1 MRARFLL
8 PVVALATLSCQQEPT
23 IPKVKL
29 DPVSITLSVST
40 QAMRAGDADTIRVV
54 VTNNYD
60 GNVRLFFPT
69 LCQVFITVRS
79 QAGVIVTP
87 RDGRPGCL
95 PTGSQLTLPLGGTR
109 TFTSIWTGGYDFKPP
124 DTSTKV
130 PAGTY
135 FVSATLIASG
145 YSTVA
150 PAFKVE
156 IQ

>member
-8 PVVALATLSCQQEPT
+8 PVVALATLSCQQDPT

-40 QAMRAGDADTIRVV
+40 QSMRAGDPDTIKVV
-54 VTNNYD
+54 VTNNFD
-60 GNVRLFFPT
+60 GNVRLTFPT

-79 QAGVIVTP
+79 QAGDVVTP

-95 PTGSQLTLPLGGTR
+95 NTVSQLVLPLGGSQ
-109 TFTSIWTGGYDFKPP
+109 TFTTIWTGGYDFKPP
-124 DTSTKV
+124 DTSAKV

-135 FVSATLIASG
+135 FVSATLVANG

-156 IQ
+156 IE